1 MDAYQPEAWHDF
13 FLATA
18 GAAAALT
25 GLLFVALS
33 LHMRYI
39 ASDTAYRQ
47 MARGSLLG
55 LLAVLLLSLDILVRQ
70 PVSWLGIEL
79 AAIGAVYVVAVG
91 GLELTRFYHARW
103 RVARSALA
111 RVGGGQL
118 LGLVGLVAG
127 LSLVFQAGPG
137 LYAAAFICIAVV
149 VWSLWN
155 AWVLLIGVADDEIAA
170 EAPKRSRSRRD
181 TS

>member
-1 MDAYQPEAWHDF
+1 MRPSASSSRPFSPAGIDASWIGHPRASSSLDNSSRMYAYQPEQWHDF

-33 LHMRYI
+33 LHIRYI
-39 ASDTAYRQ
+39 VTDTAYRQ

-91 GLELTRFYHARW
+91 GLELTR
-103 RVARSALA
+103 
-111 RVGGGQL
+111 
-118 LGLVGLVAG
+118 
-127 LSLVFQAGPG
+127 
-137 LYAAAFICIAVV
+137 
-149 VWSLWN
+149 
-155 AWVLLIGVADDEIAA
+155 
-170 EAPKRSRSRRD
+170 
-181 TS
+181 